1 MKDSQSTTR
10 PQFEDV
16 IIEKVIESVTEEE
29 LECPVAGEPL
39 TQLSEVVGGTVVLDE
54 RYLAGY
60 AAGIQ
65 RMQRALKQNNKSLL
79 LRSFI

>member
-1 MKDSQSTTR
+1 MNDEGEM
-10 PQFEDV
+10 PYFY
-16 IIEKVIESVTEEE
+16 II
-29 LECPVAGEPL
+29 
-39 TQLSEVVGGTVVLDE
+39 LDE